1 MAGEL
6 LSREQI
12 MMANEKQ
19 GVNRGREALLH
30 SGENR
35 MRKEE
40 LGHVQDKL
48 NVLCNW
54 AQGQYRKEQVHYEN
68 QLQRQSQ

>member
-48 NVLCNW
+48 NVLCN
-54 AQGQYRKEQVHYEN
+54 
-68 QLQRQSQ
+68 